1 MQKARDRKR
10 NTNEAEK
17 ENPCKII
24 KNTELK
30 QDEKEKKRNQ
40 RERKKFS
47 AREKQKIINIKNKNT
62 LTVM

>member
-1 MQKARDRKR
+1 MQKARSRKR
-10 NTNEAEK
+10 TTNEGEK

-30 QDEKEKKRNQ
+30 HDEKEKKRNQ